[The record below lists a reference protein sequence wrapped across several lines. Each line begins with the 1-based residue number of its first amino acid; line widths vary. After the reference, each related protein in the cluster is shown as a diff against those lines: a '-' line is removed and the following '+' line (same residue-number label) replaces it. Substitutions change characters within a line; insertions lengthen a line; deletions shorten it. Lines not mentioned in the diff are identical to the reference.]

1 MPKCV
6 RIAIAG
12 ANDDR
17 IFELV
22 NSFSESKEIYFD
34 LFGVGQVNRKF
45 AGNVSY
51 VTAGNDQDAVELA
64 IEDIIAGADILF
76 KGLVQTH
83 TLLKEVLKKEY
94 ELVQGR
100 LLSHV
105 SILEIPELN
114 RPVLLTDAAMNI
126 DPTVDQEKEIIKN
139 AIEIAHAIGIEHP
152 KVSLIS
158 SAENFNK
165 KMPSSVK
172 AKELTDFY
180 DHNRIDAT
188 VYGPLS
194 LDLSLSK
201 EVVAEKRFTG
211 PIQGDAD
218 ILVVPNI
225 DVGNVLYKSLTMF
238 TKTKVGGIIV
248 GTKIPIVL
256 TSRGDS
262 LENKI
267 LALKFALKVI

>member
-1 MPKCV
+1 MSNKI
-6 RIAIAG
+6 RISIAG
-12 ANDDR
+12 ANDLK

-22 NSFSESKEIYFD
+22 DSFHDDNISFD
-34 LFGVGQVNRKF
+34 LFGVGKPEYHF
-45 AGNVSY
+45 WSNVSY
-51 VTAGNDQDAVELA
+51 IEAESDEEAVRLAVNDVLNGTNV
-64 IEDIIAGADILF
+64 IF

-83 TLLKEVLKKEY
+83 TILKEVLKKEY
-94 ELVQGR
+94 DLVQKK

-105 SILEIPELN
+105 SIIEISALN

-126 DPTVDQEKEIIKN
+126 NPDIDQERLIIEN
-139 AIEIAHAIGIEHP
+139 AIDVAHSIGIKVP
-152 KVSLIS
+152 KVSLLS
-158 SAENFNK
+158 SAENFNP

-172 AKELTDFY
+172 AKDLTEYYQDKK
-180 DHNRIDAT
+180 IDAT

-194 LDLSLSK
+194 LDISLSK
-201 EVVAEKRFTG
+201 EIAEEKRFTG

-218 ILVVPNI
+218 VLVVPNI

-238 TKTKVGGIIV
+238 ANAKVGGIIV
-248 GTKIPIVL
+248 GTKVPIVL

-267 LALKFALKVI
+267 LSLKFALKTI